1 MELVKPT
8 IEKICSFY
16 VSDWHLVTMLLP
28 YINKEINEKDD
39 TYQGQQWKSL
49 NTLYEEGDNFLDIL
63 KKLKPYTVIW
73 EGTNGDNAF
82 YVGEDK
88 KLYWLKDVSGNKNFR
103 INKGGYSESL
113 QDGFRYASGT
123 LSAHGGLSYV
133 NEAGLE
139 GIITP
144 QGTLTALP
152 SKTGIVPADLTS
164 NLYHLAEVAPNL
176 IKTLDS
182 ASIRYPESGSTT
194 NTTDNSTNVQNLYA
208 SFQAT
213 EDFDFDKFLVDVRG
227 VINNTRHT
235 A

>member
-1 MELVKPT
+1 MY
-8 IEKICSFY
+8 KIKQADGS
-16 VSDWHLVTMLLP
+16 VD
-28 YINKEINEKDD
+28 
-39 TYQGQQWKSL
+39 
-49 NTLYEEGDNFLDIL
+49 
-63 KKLKPYTVIW
+63 
-73 EGTNGDNAF
+73 
-82 YVGEDK
+82 
-88 KLYWLKDVSGNKNFR
+88 FR
-103 INKGGYSESL
+103 IKTGGYSESL